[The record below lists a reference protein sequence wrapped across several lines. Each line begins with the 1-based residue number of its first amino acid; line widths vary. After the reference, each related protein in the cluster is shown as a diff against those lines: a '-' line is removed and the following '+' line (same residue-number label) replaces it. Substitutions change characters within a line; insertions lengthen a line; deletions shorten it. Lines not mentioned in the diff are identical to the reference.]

1 MESKTRRSISSRAR
15 VLVSNISRLMAA
27 ASMPVSI
34 MHAAM
39 RYVRGVAFVYLKHPV
54 SVVMPV

>member
-1 MESKTRRSISSRAR
+1 MASD
-15 VLVSNISRLMAA
+15 LSNISRLMAA

-54 SVVMPV
+54 SVVIPV